1 MTEPVNRGLRTE
13 DNRPIP
19 RATYRLQFT
28 KAFGFIDAA
37 AIAPYL
43 AKLGVSH
50 VYASPFLKARPG
62 STHGY
67 DVVSHTELN
76 PELGSD
82 ADFREMISAFKAH
95 GLGLII
101 DFVPNH
107 MGVGGADNPW
117 WLDVLEWGPHSE
129 FASWFDIDWRSDHL
143 YLRDK
148 LLVPFLGDHYGRVL
162 ESGDLLLRFD
172 PDDGSFAVWAYDI
185 HKLPICPYHYGY
197 ILGNDH
203 LDLERLGD
211 MFANLDG
218 RQRQV
223 SNRAGLLKSE
233 LANLYRNDSE
243 VRCAIDRR
251 MVTINGAPGE
261 FETWRRLEALIGRQ
275 FWRPAHFRVAADDI
289 NYRRFFNVNDLA
301 GIRME
306 IPELFDRAHGL
317 VMALLANRTI
327 DGVRLDHIDGL
338 LDPKAYCHRLREQAS
353 RPFYLLVE
361 KILAPHERLRE
372 NWNVDGTTGY
382 EFANLATGLLI
393 DASGEEAMTSI
404 YSAFTGSEGSF
415 EDIVR
420 QCKLQIMDNE
430 LASELNVLARLAGQI
445 ARSNPHTADFTDNI
459 LRRSMREIVAC
470 FPVYRTYVD
479 QEGAEHDDRRNIEW
493 AFARAR
499 RNEPDLHSGV
509 FGFLHLLLTGDL
521 VRGPN
526 SGYSRTLVFNAVM
539 RFQQYSGPVMAKGL
553 EDTAFYRYNRL
564 LALNEVGGQPQKF
577 GVSIAAFH
585 QANAE
590 RARHMPYTM
599 LASSTHDTKRGED
612 VRARLAVLA
621 EVAEEWTRLIEVW
634 HRILRTGY
642 EQNGASLAP
651 DKNDEYAFYQM
662 LVGSWPSELVTGVIP
677 DAPIL
682 ESFRVRLE
690 AAMIKAL
697 REARLHTTWK
707 SPNSEYEEATLAF
720 VRRALDV
727 SRKNLFLESFVIFA
741 ERIGHLGWHN
751 SIVQLVLKMTSPG
764 VPDIY
769 QGAEK
774 WAFSL
779 MDPDNRRAV
788 DFANQMKT
796 LSAGSALPDLWLGW
810 QNGELKQWITH
821 KLLQL
826 REEVPHLFVS
836 GDYQPLTVAGADAA
850 RVCAFV
856 RREGGAA
863 IVVAVCLHPGR
874 GRVRD
879 ASIVGLTENCR
890 WGSVFGALAKH
901 GTSFRIDDLFADL
914 PVAVLI
920 NDHARREARRR
931 STAEPRV
938 RD

>member
-1 MTEPVNRGLRTE
+1 MIEPVNRDLRIE
-13 DNRPIP
+13 NDRPIP
-19 RATYRLQFT
+19 RATYRLQFN
-28 KAFGFIDAA
+28 KAFGFNDAA

-43 AKLGVSH
+43 AKLGGSH

-67 DVVSHTELN
+67 DIVSHTELN

-82 ADFREMISAFKAH
+82 ADFREMISALKAH

-129 FASWFDIDWRSDHL
+129 FAAWFDVDWRSDHL

-148 LLVPFLGDHYGRVL
+148 LLVPLLGDHYGRVL
-162 ESGDLLLRFD
+162 ESGDLRLRFE
-172 PDDGSFAVWAYDI
+172 PDDGSFAVWAYDT
-185 HKLPICPYHYGY
+185 HKLPICPYHYGH

-211 MFANLDG
+211 MFANLDR
-218 RQRQV
+218 RQRQAT
-223 SNRAGLLKSE
+223 NRAGILKAE
-233 LANLYRNDSE
+233 LATLYRNDSE

-251 MVTINGAPGE
+251 VVTINGTPGE
-261 FETWRRLEALIGRQ
+261 FETWSRLEILIGQQ

-306 IPELFDRAHGL
+306 IPELFDRAHSFVL
-317 VMALLANRTI
+317 RLLADGMI
-327 DGVRLDHIDGL
+327 DGIRLDHIDGL
-338 LDPKAYCHRLREQAS
+338 LDPKSYCQRLREQAS

-393 DASGEEAMTSI
+393 DASGEEAMTSF
-404 YSAFTGSEGSF
+404 YAAFTGSEDAF

-420 QCKLQIMDNE
+420 KCKLQIMDNE
-430 LASELNVLARLAGQI
+430 LASELNVLARLTGQI
-445 ARSNPHTADFTDNI
+445 ARSNPRTADFTDSI
-459 LRRSMREIVAC
+459 LRRGMREIVAC

-479 QEGAEHDDRRNIEW
+479 QDGAEQDDRRDIDW

-499 RNEPDLHSGV
+499 RNEPDIESGV
-509 FGFLHLLLTGDL
+509 FDFLQLLLTGDL
-521 VRGPN
+521 IRRPN
-526 SGYSRTLVFNAVM
+526 SGYSRTVVFNAVM

-590 RARHMPYTM
+590 RGRRTPYTM

-621 EVAEEWTRLIEVW
+621 EVADEWTRHVELW

-642 EQNGASLAP
+642 AEQDGAALAP

-662 LVGSWPSELVTGVIP
+662 LLGSWPAELVTGVIP
-677 DAPIL
+677 DAPTL
-682 ESFRVRLE
+682 DSFRVRLE

-697 REARLHTTWK
+697 REARLHTTWGFPK
-707 SPNSEYEEATLAF
+707 AEYEEATLAF

-727 SRKNLFLESFVIFA
+727 SRKNLFLDSFVIFA

-751 SIVQLVLKMTSPG
+751 SIVQLVLKMMSPG
-764 VPDIY
+764 IPDIY

-774 WAFSL
+774 WDFSL
-779 MDPDNRRAV
+779 MDPDNRRAI
-788 DFANQMKT
+788 DFAGQMKSLGIGRT
-796 LSAGSALPDLWLGW
+796 LPDLSAGWR
-810 QNGELKQWITH
+810 NGELKQWLTQ

-826 REEVPHLFVS
+826 REDVPHLFLNGS
-836 GDYQPLTVAGADAA
+836 YQPLAVTGADAA

-856 RREGGAA
+856 RREGDAA
-863 IVVAVCLHPGR
+863 IMVAVCLHPSR
-874 GRVRD
+874 GQIRD
-879 ASIVGLTENCR
+879 ATIVGLTEDCR
-890 WGSVFGALAKH
+890 WGSIFEAQVKRGE
-901 GTSFRIDDLFADL
+901 SFKIDDLFADI

-920 NDHARREARRR
+920 NDHAR
-931 STAEPRV
+931 TMIV
-938 RD
+938 